1 MVADPGAMGDV
12 PRRAPADRAGRP
24 RDHHQNPPA
33 WHEMPGAYL
42 VGLAR
47 QAREPV
53 SVPMTVPGRSDA
65 GKLFTPRRRSP
76 TGFHNLVRRP
86 ARGFLRAR
94 IAAGRECSREPRA
107 QQRSRTRSTAAGWM
121 RAEGHVI
128 DTGDLTPGQ
137 TLPYALAHHHA
148 DCPSALLTESDP
160 R

>member
-1 MVADPGAMGDV
+1 MGDV
-12 PRRAPADRAGRP
+12 PRRAPADRAELP
-24 RDHHQNPPA
+24 RDYHRNRPA
-33 WHEMPGAYL
+33 WGKMPGAYL

-47 QAREPV
+47 QARGTV
-53 SVPMTVPGRSDA
+53 IVLMTVPGRSDA
-65 GKLFTPRRRSP
+65 DELFTPRRRSA
-76 TGFHNLVRRP
+76 TGFHDLVPRP

-94 IAAGRECSREPRA
+94 IAAGREYPREPRA

-128 DTGDLTPGQ
+128 DTGGLTPGQ

-148 DCPSALLTESDP
+148 GCPSALPTGSDP